1 MRVVFLGNAKW
12 SVPSLEAIAGSSHDL
27 SLVLT
32 RTPRLGGR
40 GNKPLPTAVSEAA
53 RRLDLPLREVDTVK
67 SGPGFDAIA
76 EAEPD
81 VLAVVAYGEIVSKTV
96 LALPSIAPV
105 NVHFSLLPQLRGAA
119 PVQHAI
125 MRGVEITGVTTIR
138 MDEGMDTGPIL
149 LQSEEQVRPQDDARA
164 LGDRLA
170 VIGGRLLVQT
180 LDGLG
185 AGSIPDRA
193 QDQASATFAPKLKPE
208 DRIID
213 WSRSAEEI
221 LRQVR
226 ALAPEPAAATTYR
239 GRNLKILRA
248 SQGTAPASR
257 PGRLALTEGWPAVT
271 AGDGVPVVLEEVQL
285 EGGRRMPG
293 AAFARGHP
301 PGIDERLGAPPGG
314 SGAQG

>member
-12 SVPSLEAIAGSSHDL
+12 SVPSLEAIARSSHDL
-27 SLVLT
+27 ALVVT

-40 GNKPLPTAVSEAA
+40 GNRPLPTAVSEAA
-53 RRLDLPLREVDTVK
+53 RRLDLPLREVATVK
-67 SGPGFDAIA
+67 SGPGFEVIADAA
-76 EAEPD
+76 PD
-81 VLAVVAYGEIVSKTV
+81 ILAVVAYGEIVPKTV

-105 NVHFSLLPQLRGAA
+105 NAHFSLLPQLRGAA

-125 MRGVEITGVTTIR
+125 LRGLETTGVTTIR

-149 LQSEEQVRPQDDARA
+149 LQTEEPVGPEDDAGS

-185 AGSIPDRA
+185 AGSISDRA
-193 QDQASATFAPKLKPE
+193 QDQDSATLAPKLKPE
-208 DRIID
+208 DRIVD
-213 WSRSAEEI
+213 WSRPAEEI

-226 ALAPEPAAATTYR
+226 ALAPEPAATTTFR
-239 GRNLKILRA
+239 GRYLKIHRA
-248 SQGTAPASR
+248 SRGAGPVSS
-257 PGRLALTEGWPAVT
+257 PGRLALTEGRPAVG

-293 AAFARGHP
+293 AAFVRGHP
-301 PGIDERLGAPPGG
+301 PGIDERLGAPRGGPGAPG
-314 SGAQG
+314 